1 MCSWPTN
8 SSRERGRI
16 RVASGAAGF
25 VASILCSSSNRSCT
39 KDDTLL
45 ARIVHLVVA
54 TTRGPLS
61 LTRQARDYSLVI
73 EFGLMAPLRLALQRP
88 NKRKLRWHEIA
99 HPPASA
105 IYGSRAHGCDWDH
118 RC

>member
-39 KDDTLL
+39 KEDTLL

-61 LTRQARDYSLVI
+61 LTRHRHVTTVHAWNLSSWRHC
-73 EFGLMAPLRLALQRP
+73 GLRSKGPISE
-88 NKRKLRWHEIA
+88 KLRWHEIA

-105 IYGSRAHGCDWDH
+105 IYGSRAHGYDWD
-118 RC
+118 